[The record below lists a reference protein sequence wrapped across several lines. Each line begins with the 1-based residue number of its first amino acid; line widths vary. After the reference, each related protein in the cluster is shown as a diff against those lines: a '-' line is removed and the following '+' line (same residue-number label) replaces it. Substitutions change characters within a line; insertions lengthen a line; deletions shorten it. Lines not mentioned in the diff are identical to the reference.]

1 MTAFSGGSG
10 PLPDPAM
17 SRQSPEGTPLTT
29 PFSHPD
35 MSAVG
40 QRSRA
45 HARTRA
51 AARRRGLRNL
61 SRAPIEE
68 RSAHAHTHAR
78 LANATTRGARGN
90 TAAAGARV
98 VHAHPGSSRLQKNA
112 KSHACQRAF
121 LKPSRAPGHSGPQ
134 AAAPLK
140 PWVKT
145 CPPDGNEL
153 PSAVARHFSVAWGW
167 TASVDGFDR
176 RRRSPMTAAL
186 PGPPR
191 PPARLRRPQQRV
203 SRGVHGDLVSQGL
216 RGQKRQMREGG
227 VALAAEE
234 LGRLRLSQLTLQ

>member
-1 MTAFSGGSG
+1 MRTHTRGSRTQPRAG
-10 PLPDPAM
+10 QGATPPLQA
-17 SRQSPEGTPLTT
+17 
-29 PFSHPD
+29 
-35 MSAVG
+35 
-40 QRSRA
+40 RA
-45 HARTRA
+45 LWICRA
-51 AARRRGLRNL
+51 ATCPGCRKMQNSEGPAPQRRA
-61 SRAPIEE
+61 S
-68 RSAHAHTHAR
+68 
-78 LANATTRGARGN
+78 
-90 TAAAGARV
+90 
-98 VHAHPGSSRLQKNA
+98 
-112 KSHACQRAF
+112 
-121 LKPSRAPGHSGPQ
+121 LKPSRAPGHSGPP

-153 PSAVARHFSVAWGW
+153 PSAVARHFSVAWPAWGW

-203 SRGVHGDLVSQGL
+203 SPGVHGDLVSQGL